1 MSEPALRRAPEFRA
15 PRAAFRLLLFIL
27 QQMTIL
33 VAFALSRGPLA
44 RFYRATQLAWS
55 RVCLFVCGLR
65 LRRIGQA
72 PTGDTPVLYVA
83 NHLSYLDIPVLYSLI
98 EGSFI
103 AKAEVARWPFFGH
116 AAKLARTIFVE
127 RSGPRAATQKQ
138 ELLDRMAKG
147 EDLILFPE
155 GTSTDGSGVVPF
167 KSTLFSITE
176 GLPEGRRM
184 LIQPVAL
191 AYPRDRQ
198 GRWLDGERR
207 EYYCWFGDSTLVR
220 HLWRALGLPGAE
232 VEVRFGK
239 PIAVVAG
246 ASRKHLAHAAWLRVA
261 AMVAEANEGSRDGKP
276 APGMVRSEATS
287 ETARVLL

>member
-1 MSEPALRRAPEFRA
+1 M
-15 PRAAFRLLLFIL
+15 
-27 QQMTIL
+27 QQLTIL

-55 RVCLFVCGLR
+55 RACLFVCGLR
-65 LRRIGQA
+65 LRRIGQ
-72 PTGDTPVLYVA
+72 PPSGDTPVLYVA

-98 EGSFI
+98 EGTFI
-103 AKAEVARWPFFGH
+103 AKAEVAGWPFFGH
-116 AAKLARTIFVE
+116 AAKLARTVFVE

-191 AYPRDRQ
+191 AYTRDRD

-207 EYYCWFGDSTLVR
+207 EYYCWFGDSTLVA
-220 HLWRALGLPGAE
+220 HLWRALGLPGAD
-232 VEVRFGK
+232 VEVRFGE
-239 PIAVVAG
+239 PIAVGPG
-246 ASRKHLAHAAWLRVA
+246 ANRKRLAHEAWRRVA
-261 AMVAEANEGSRDGKP
+261 TLVAEANAGSRDGQP
-276 APGMVRSEATS
+276 APTVGTKDAPTVGAEAAATPPPMS
-287 ETARVLL
+287 RPAPSA